1 MPKFSRI
8 VRRIGEERLVFASRV
23 QKHLNALKRLPIRE
37 GFDRMMQ
44 SSQRGIQKA
53 VHSSAWKLAVRASNS
68 LSLQWHRLWEGFEE
82 AFLRLKIR
90 AKLSLIVGIS
100 IVVTTLVISTIA
112 TQIQERELRIQT
124 NTVGMTIVQGLGSVS
139 RDNLLLKSYPII
151 QEYVRNV
158 ERHEI
163 VGLEQLFVIDRN
175 AVIVA
180 DAHPDSIN
188 RQVSV
193 ADFTLLTKSD
203 STAVYESQNHI
214 RFVQAIYFKEAH
226 THKRIFLG
234 SCSASFSKAALFAPI
249 EEMKSKILYVSFAVS
264 VITIGVVYSISKRI
278 VHIIIVLSDAAR
290 RVGDGDLK
298 VTVVTRVKDE
308 LGMLARQFNLMVLQI
323 RDKVEMQ
330 KFVSSSTM
338 QMIAGGHEAKLGGAR
353 APVTAMFTD
362 IRGFTSFSEK
372 HAPEEVIEALNL
384 YLDLQTQIIQ
394 NHKGVVDKFLGDGI
408 MSIFTGDTQTENA
421 VEAAVHIQR
430 ELTKM
435 NARRRTWKDHVLE
448 VGIGISA
455 GDVVLGSI
463 GSQDRMDYTAIGD
476 TVNLASRICGVA
488 APGQIM
494 VTEEVVERLDGRYK
508 SQSEGRLPI
517 KGKQNQVPVYR
528 ISYQTA

>member
-1 MPKFSRI
+1 MGG
-8 VRRIGEERLVFASRV
+8 VRPALASGVQRV
-23 QKHLNALKRLPIRE
+23 WNALK
-37 GFDRMMQ
+37 
-44 SSQRGIQKA
+44 
-53 VHSSAWKLAVRASNS
+53 KLAVRKNFERVMQTSRIGLEKARRSPVWRTS
-68 LSLQWHRLWEGFEE
+68 AKVSRSMSGKMRRMWERIEE
-82 AFLRLKIR
+82 SFLRLKIR

-100 IVVTTLVISTIA
+100 IIATTLIISTIA
-112 TQIQERELRIQT
+112 TQIQERELRVQT

-139 RDNLLLKSYPII
+139 RDNLLLKSFPII

-158 ERHEI
+158 QRHQI
-163 VGLEQLFVIDRN
+163 VGLEHLFVIDRGG
-175 AVIVA
+175 VIVA
-180 DAHPDSIN
+180 DARPDSIN
-188 RQVSV
+188 HQVSIE
-193 ADFTLLTKSD
+193 DFTLLTKSD
-203 STAVYESQNHI
+203 STAVFESMDHI
-214 RFVQAIYFKEAH
+214 RFVQAIYFKEAN

-290 RVGDGDLK
+290 RVGEGDLK

-323 RDKVEMQ
+323 RDKAEMQ

-338 QMIAGGHEAKLGGAR
+338 EMIAGGHEAKLGGAR

-408 MSIFTGDTQTENA
+408 MSIFTGERHTENA
-421 VEAAVHIQR
+421 VEAAIHIQR
-430 ELTKM
+430 ELMKM
-435 NARRRTWKDHVLE
+435 NSRRRNWENHVLE

-488 APGQIM
+488 GPGQIM
-494 VTEEVVERLDGRYK
+494 VTEEVVEHLAGKYK
-508 SQSEGRLPI
+508 SQSEGKLPI
-517 KGKQNQVPVYR
+517 KGKQNQGPVYR
-528 ISYQTA
+528 VSYQAA